1 MSTAANTQQTSSI
14 DNNQEEILGKPEI
27 LVRKRNG
34 QIASFDPE
42 RIRTAILKAFK
53 ADRGLGD
60 DSILDQFSSKEVK
73 SIGDEVIAR
82 ALAQLTP
89 SKELGI
95 EQIQDFVEM
104 LLMQGG
110 HYSVAKRYILYREE
124 RAKARALRGEDG
136 ATFQDKA
143 EEIKLKTT
151 SGEEI
156 KLDWNDVK
164 SRINLACKDYPDCD
178 GELLL
183 EEVSRAIY
191 NHMTVEELD
200 RALILAARTRIE
212 REPDFQSVASYLLL
226 DIVYKEVLGH
236 SINEAN
242 LEAVYKDSFDLFLRK
257 GVSAG
262 RLSPE
267 LLVFDTK
274 KITDALKIDRD
285 RKFLYIGLQTIYDR
299 YLLHV
304 DGKRIETPQYFWMRV
319 AMGLSAK
326 EGSKKE
332 EKAIEFY
339 NMLSTF
345 RFVSST
351 PTLFNAGT
359 PHPQLSS
366 CYLTTINDD
375 LEHIFKCVSDNA
387 KLSKWAGGL
396 GNDWTQ
402 VRSTGARIK
411 GTNGASQGVVP
422 FLKVANDTAIAVNQG
437 GKRKGAVC
445 AYLESWHLEV
455 EEFLELRKNTGDDRR
470 RTHDMNTANWIPDLF
485 MERVYNNGVWTLFS
499 PNDVPDLHDLY
510 GKAFKTRY
518 EHYEKLVEEGKITLY
533 RQIPAIELWRKMLS
547 MLFETGHPWIT
558 FKDPSNIRSP
568 QSHVGVVHS
577 SNLCTEILLNT
588 SADETAVCNLGSI
601 NLTEHMKDG
610 ALDQDKVAETI
621 HTAVRMLDNVV
632 DINFYPTIEAKN
644 SNLRHRP
651 VGLGLMGFQDAV
663 YMLGVSYQ
671 SEEALEFA
679 DFSMEFISYHAIL
692 ASAEIAKEKGCY
704 STYRG
709 SKWDQGLLPIDS
721 IDLLLEER
729 GGYLDVDRTI
739 RMDWTPVRE
748 AIKLHGMRNSNVMAI
763 APTATIANIAG
774 TTQSIEPTFRNL
786 YVKSNLSGE
795 FTIINP
801 YLVEDLKKINM
812 WDDEMLD
819 DLKYYDGVVAE
830 IARVP
835 DDLKAK
841 YVTAFEIDS
850 RWLIEAASRRQKWID
865 MGQSLNL
872 YIAAPNGR
880 QLDEMYKFAWEK
892 GLKTTY
898 YLRSQ
903 GATQVEKSSIDLNK
917 RGIQPKWMKSRSA
930 SSDIEITRN
939 TVKEEN
945 IGSAKVCDLMDPECE
960 ACQ

>member
-1 MSTAANTQQTSSI
+1 MGTKGNTQTKDTGDTS
-14 DNNQEEILGKPEI
+14 QENTLVRPEI
-27 LVRKRNG
+27 KVNKRNG
-34 QIASFDPE
+34 KVASFDGNL
-42 RIRTAILKAFK
+42 IRVAIEKAFK
-53 ADRGLGD
+53 ADRGL
-60 DSILDQFSSKEVK
+60 SQAEQLDQFSQNEVETI
-73 SIGDEVIAR
+73 SDEVIKR
-82 ALAQLTP
+82 VFAQLSP
-89 SKELGI
+89 SKDLSI

-124 RAKARALRGEDG
+124 RTKARKLRGEELELGGEISND
-136 ATFQDKA
+136 
-143 EEIKLKTT
+143 IKLKTA

-156 KLDWNDVK
+156 TLDWEEVK
-164 SRINLACKDYPDCD
+164 LRVSLACKDYPACNSDS
-178 GELLL
+178 LL
-183 EEVSRAIY
+183 EEVSRAIF

-200 RALILAARTRIE
+200 RALILATRTKIE
-212 REPDFQSVASYLLL
+212 REPSYQNVASYLLL
-226 DIVYKEVLGH
+226 DMIYKEVIGH
-236 SINEAN
+236 SINE
-242 LEAVYKDSFDLFLRK
+242 ETIEESYKSNFESFLRK

-267 LLVFDTK
+267 LLVFDSQ
-274 KITDALKIDRD
+274 KISNALVMERD

-304 DGKRIETPQYFWMRV
+304 DNKRIETPQYFWMRV

-326 EGSKKE
+326 EGARKE

-339 NMLSTF
+339 NILSSF
-345 RFVSST
+345 RFISST

-366 CYLTTINDD
+366 CYLTTIDDD
-375 LEHIFKCVSDNA
+375 LEHIFKCISDNA

-445 AYLESWHLEV
+445 AYLESWHLEL
-455 EEFLELRKNTGDDRR
+455 EEFLDLRKNTGDDRR

-485 MERVYNNGVWTLFS
+485 MERVYSNGVWTLFS

-510 GKAFKTRY
+510 GKAFKIRY
-518 EHYEKLVEEGKITLY
+518 EHYEKMVEEGKIELY
-533 RQIPAIELWRKMLS
+533 RQLPAIEVWRKMLS

-568 QSHVGVVHS
+568 QSHAGVVHS

-601 NLTEHMKDG
+601 NLTEHISDG
-610 ALDQDKVAETI
+610 KLDEDKVAETI

-632 DINFYPTIEAKN
+632 DINFYPTVEAKN

-651 VGLGLMGFQDAV
+651 VGLGLMGFQDAL
-663 YMLGVSYQ
+663 YLLDHSYQ
-671 SEEALEFA
+671 SEEALAFA
-679 DFSMEFISYHAIL
+679 DYSMEFISYHAIL
-692 ASAEIAKEKGCY
+692 GSSELAKEKGTY
-704 STYRG
+704 SSYRG
-709 SKWDQGLLPIDS
+709 SKWDQGLIPIDTL
-721 IDLLLEER
+721 DLLQEER
-729 GGYLDVDRTI
+729 GGYVDVDRTV

-748 AIKLHGMRNSNVMAI
+748 SIKLNGMRNSNVMAI

-819 DLKYYDGVVAE
+819 DLKYFDGVVADIE
-830 IARVP
+830 RVP
-835 DDLKAK
+835 EELKVK
-841 YVTAFEIDS
+841 YITAFEIDS

-872 YIAAPNGR
+872 YIATPNGKL
-880 QLDEMYKFAWEK
+880 LDEMYKFAWEK

-903 GATQVEKSSIDLNK
+903 GATQVEKSSMDVNR
-917 RGIQPKWMKSRSA
+917 RGIQPKWMKNRSA
-930 SSDIEITRN
+930 SSDIEIRRDQ
-939 TVKEEN
+939 VEQV
-945 IGSAKVCDLMDPECE
+945 GSAKVCDLMEPDCE